1 MTMRA
6 ERFIKKGT
14 EITNNYTDPQVFF
27 NNIGRNILQQYWVN
41 ITEPQVFGSSCMYI
55 YANLL
60 FDKMVIF
67 IRSPISSDKKH

>member
-27 NNIGRNILQQYWVN
+27 STTLAEITCKNTELS
-41 ITEPQVFGSSCMYI
+41 ITEPQVF
-55 YANLL
+55 
-60 FDKMVIF
+60 
-67 IRSPISSDKKH
+67 